1 MSEKTCLQQHKAEKQ
16 SALTNERQ
24 SLTGLRVI
32 CTTAGEWKLSC
43 QTHGLGPVFRAGYKR
58 LK

>member
-1 MSEKTCLQQHKAEKQ
+1 MSQKTYLQQHKAEKQ
-16 SALTNERQ
+16 SALANERQ

-32 CTTAGEWKLSC
+32 CTAAEEWKLSC
-43 QTHGLGPVFRAGYKR
+43 QTHGLVPVFTAGYKK